1 MKNRIFITMLLL
13 IITFS
18 CFGKNSPEVIE
29 NRPFIINETSE
40 NVTYIDKF
48 NKETTISK
56 DPKRVV
62 VCYNSILGLW
72 YFTGGTSL
80 TKVKGTTNV
89 PDEAKN
95 LLDLGTAN
103 AVSLEAIIAQEPD
116 LVILAA
122 NYEMH
127 VAMAP
132 LLREIG
138 IEVMIIDTSINAYE
152 RFMENTLLFS
162 KINGTEDMY
171 NSNVA
176 PVIKDVESVIA
187 KVSSVKKKPRV
198 AAIFATKRSLSLESD
213 IALTGEIVNK
223 LGGENILDKQD
234 LLVEG
239 ETRINFSI
247 EAIITQNPE
256 IILIST
262 MGDVDSVKS
271 NVESM
276 IAENP
281 VWNEVDAVINNRV
294 YFLPK
299 QFSVY
304 KPNELYGDAFLYIA
318 QILYPET
325 FGL

>member
-18 CFGKNSPEVIE
+18 CFGKSSPEIIE
-29 NRPFIINETSE
+29 NRPFIINETSDDI
-40 NVTYIDKF
+40 TYIDKF
-48 NKETTISK
+48 NNETTISK
-56 DPKRVV
+56 KPKRVV

-80 TKVKGTTNV
+80 TKVKGTINV

-103 AVSLEAIIAQEPD
+103 SVSLEAIIAQEPD

-138 IEVMIIDTSINAYE
+138 IEVMIIDTSINAYD

-162 KINGTEDMY
+162 KINGTEDLY
-171 NSNVA
+171 NSKVT
-176 PVIKDVESVIA
+176 PVIKDVESVIN
-187 KVSSVKKKPRV
+187 KVSSVNKKPRV

-276 IAENP
+276 IGENP